1 LTYIL
6 VILHLISRELLK
18 FDIAIVGA
26 GPAGLF
32 ATYEIASRIGN
43 KVRVILIEKGPRA
56 SERTCPLMSK
66 GKCIFCKP
74 CKVLH
79 GVGGA
84 GALSSF
90 LINLRPDI
98 GGDLHELLGDWD
110 EAEELIKYVDS
121 IIIKFGAPPNSLH
134 VPNEEIAK
142 ELEKKAIRAGAT
154 FIPAVQRYIGTDY
167 SVKIIESITNY
178 IENNGV
184 KLLTNTEVYG
194 IDKKGTTFKLRTSAG
209 ELEAEYLL
217 LAPGRSGAE
226 WYRDISK
233 KLGIKTVPGPLDVG
247 IRVEVP
253 AIVMDEIT
261 DIVRDPKIV
270 MHTRRFDD
278 KVRTFCTNPR
288 GFVVK
293 EVYDD
298 GTIGVNGESYRR
310 RKSSNTNFALLV
322 TIRLTDPMEDTIEYG
337 KSIVRLAT
345 KLGGGK
351 PLIQRFGD
359 LESGRRSTW
368 DRVLKSSISPT
379 LKDVTPGDISMAL
392 PYRVVANLVEAL
404 RRLNRIIPGVASSQT
419 LLYAPEIKFYSVK
432 TVTSRDMETNV
443 ENIFVAGDGTGL
455 SRGINVAAATGILAA
470 RGILEKLGLYS

>member
-1 LTYIL
+1 M
-6 VILHLISRELLK
+6 K
-18 FDIAIVGA
+18 FDIAIIGA

-32 ATYEIASRIGN
+32 AAYELATRARS
-43 KVRVILIEKGPRA
+43 KVRVVLVDKGPRA
-56 SERTCPLMSK
+56 SERSCPLITE

-74 CKVLH
+74 CRVLH

-110 EAEELIKYVDS
+110 EADNLIKYVDS
-121 IIIKFGAPPNSLH
+121 IVIKFGAPPNSLH
-134 VPNEEIAK
+134 IPDEKIAK

-154 FIPAVQRYIGTDY
+154 FIPSIQRYIGTDY
-167 SVKIIESITNY
+167 AVKIVESMTNY
-178 IENNGV
+178 IENKGI
-184 KLLTNTEVYG
+184 KLLTKTEVRD
-194 IDKKGTTFKLRTSAG
+194 INKVSELFKLCTSIG
-209 ELEAEYLL
+209 EIEAKYLL

-226 WYRDISK
+226 WYRDIAR
-233 KLGIKTVPGPLDVG
+233 KLDIKTVPGPLDVG

-261 DIVRDPKIV
+261 DIVRDPKII
-270 MHTRRFDD
+270 MHTKRFDD

-298 GTIGVNGESYRR
+298 GTVGVNGESYRR
-310 RKSSNTNFALLV
+310 KKSSNTNFALLV

-432 TVTSRDMETNV
+432 TATSRDMETNV

-470 RGILEKLGLYS
+470 RGILKKLGLYD